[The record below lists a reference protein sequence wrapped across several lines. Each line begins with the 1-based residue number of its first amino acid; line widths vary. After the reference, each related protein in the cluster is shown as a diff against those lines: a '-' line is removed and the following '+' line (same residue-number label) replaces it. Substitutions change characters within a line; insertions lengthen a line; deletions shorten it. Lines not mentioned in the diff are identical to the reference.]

1 MTTTEIASR
10 KYVSPHGTGPEKSI
24 SRSPKDCKFFHTCS
38 ASLCPL
44 DPDVSKRIWLPSE
57 NDTYEICRKHEFAG
71 LQFIKTQRK
80 IVKALRNRQGG
91 RDDFFTFE
99 MLNRDIT
106 IKSGIKGIPLDPP
119 DTVKDAFTWYR
130 KKEKIWIARHPEK
143 KELSAKEIQRRKV
156 QMHALRGGIEGN
168 DKFR

>member
-10 KYVSPHGTGPEKSI
+10 KYVSPRGTGTETSVSKAPQ
-24 SRSPKDCKFFHTCS
+24 DCKYFHNCS
-38 ASLCPL
+38 ANLCPL
-44 DPDVSKRIWLPSE
+44 DLEISKRIWLPEES
-57 NDTYEICRKHEFAG
+57 DTEEICRNPEFAG
-71 LQFIKTQRK
+71 LQFVITQKK
-80 IVKALRNRQGG
+80 IRRVLRNREKE

-106 IKSGIKGIPLDPP
+106 VKSGIRGIPLDPP

-130 KKEKIWIARHPEK
+130 KKEKLWIARHPEK

-156 QMHALRGGIEGN
+156 QMHALRGGIGDN
-168 DKFR
+168 D

>member
-24 SRSPKDCKFFHTCS
+24 SRNPKDCKFFHTCP

-44 DPDVSKRIWLPSE
+44 DPDVSKRIWLPEE
-57 NDTYEICRKHEFAG
+57 NDTYETCRNPEFAG

-80 IVKALRNRQGG
+80 IVKALRKRPGG

-106 IKSGIKGIPLDPP
+106 VKSGIKGIPLDPP

-130 KKEKIWIARHPEK
+130 KKERLWIARHPK
-143 KELSAKEIQRRKV
+143 KGNFQRRKS
-156 QMHALRGGIEGN
+156 RGER
-168 DKFR
+168 FT